1 MAVAAAATI
10 SRPDRAPQME
20 TPESSNARL
29 AAVIALLAAFV
40 VVVVI
45 VASSLGG
52 GGSGKGASNPGST
65 TRSAASKSSERR
77 RKIYVVKPGDT
88 LSAIANKVGSSIED
102 LQRLNPRLD
111 QFSLH
116 SGDRVKLR

>member
-1 MAVAAAATI
+1 
-10 SRPDRAPQME
+10 ME
-20 TPESSNARL
+20 TPESSNVRL
-29 AAVIALLAAFV
+29 AAVLALVAAFV
-40 VVVVI
+40 VLLVI
-45 VASSLGG
+45 VVSSLGG
-52 GGSGKGASNPGST
+52 NGGSGQGTVSSGNGTRNAKSQSNE
-65 TRSAASKSSERR
+65 SK

-88 LSAIANKVGSSIED
+88 LSAIANKVGSSIEN